1 MKSAYIS
8 KKHAQK
14 STLMNSVLGH
24 LVLVAAML
32 TMSTPS
38 TSQAETRPQ
47 GYDLSLFTGFWD
59 GSRNVDNSAYFGFG
73 AAYHISRVFSLE
85 VNHGF
90 MPAQAVKV
98 EDLNAA
104 NPEKEDLSMQ
114 QGAVNF
120 VINLAPG
127 NFVPYFNVGAGW
139 LMADQTTTW
148 TRDVGFGAK
157 YYLND
162 DFALK
167 AAATMWMANMDLRAE
182 PYDHFT
188 FTFGISY
195 SVAGKRDIDQ
205 DGVKNTIDKCP
216 TKAEDKD
223 GFEDADGCPDDDNDK
238 DGIKDSE
245 DQCPNEAEDEDD
257 DRDEDGCPDLDDD
270 NDGIS
275 NEEDKCP
282 NQPEDQDGYKDD
294 DGCIDED
301 NDQDGILDT
310 QDQCPN
316 EPESKN
322 NFQDED
328 GCPEFDK
335 DKDQVFDSVDRCK
348 SKPETHNGL
357 KDDDGCPD
365 EISAEL
371 QALLGLQPQIRFAR
385 NQAQPKLSRKANES
399 LNQLAE
405 KLKSEGLNVTITA
418 TAHKAKD
425 MNALSLERAKNV
437 MGLLRER
444 GVKASYMQ
452 AVGKADA
459 DLPNGVETKK
469 GQSKENW
476 VSITPWLKKVMYK
489 KHSIKA
495 TKSKKVEKK
504 ASIKATKKVEEPKV
518 EKKASI
524 KTTKKVEEP
533 KVEKKASIKAT
544 KKIEEPKVEK
554 KASLKVSK

>member
-1 MKSAYIS
+1 LKSAYIF

-14 STLMNSVLGH
+14 STLMNTVLGY

-32 TMSTPS
+32 TLTTPS
-38 TSQAETRPQ
+38 IGQAETRPQ

-90 MPAQAVKV
+90 IPAQAVKIK
-98 EDLNAA
+98 DLNAS
-104 NPEKEDLSMQ
+104 NPEKEDLSIQ

-127 NFVPYFNVGAGW
+127 NFVPYFNIGAGW

-167 AAATMWMANMDLRAE
+167 AAATMWMADIDLRTE

-195 SVAGKRDIDQ
+195 SIAGKRDIDQ

-223 GFEDADGCPDDDNDK
+223 GFEDTDGCPDNDNDK

-301 NDQDGILDT
+301 NDQDGILD
-310 QDQCPN
+310 
-316 EPESKN
+316 
-322 NFQDED
+322 
-328 GCPEFDK
+328 
-335 DKDQVFDSVDRCK
+335 
-348 SKPETHNGL
+348 
-357 KDDDGCPD
+357 
-365 EISAEL
+365 A
-371 QALLGLQPQIRFAR
+371 
-385 NQAQPKLSRKANES
+385 
-399 LNQLAE
+399 
-405 KLKSEGLNVTITA
+405 
-418 TAHKAKD
+418 
-425 MNALSLERAKNV
+425 
-437 MGLLRER
+437 
-444 GVKASYMQ
+444 
-452 AVGKADA
+452 
-459 DLPNGVETKK
+459 
-469 GQSKENW
+469 
-476 VSITPWLKKVMYK
+476 
-489 KHSIKA
+489 
-495 TKSKKVEKK
+495 
-504 ASIKATKKVEEPKV
+504 
-518 EKKASI
+518 
-524 KTTKKVEEP
+524 
-533 KVEKKASIKAT
+533 
-544 KKIEEPKVEK
+544 
-554 KASLKVSK
+554 